1 MDIFQDSIIFI
12 EILSF
17 FLALFSVKKIRSNYF
32 YFFIG
37 YLFFAILFETIGN
50 INFGA
55 NTYWIYNIYTFFEFL
70 CVAGIYYSL
79 METPKSKKIIL
90 ILSGIFYSI
99 YFLSFIYVKLQNYTV
114 ILIPF
119 FVVPFMFMYLKN
131 LLNSKKIINFKKVF
145 PFWITVAFL
154 IYYIASV
161 PFFSLQ
167 YLYGLRDRLLFTLL
181 SLIVI
186 LMHLIFSAGLLWS
199 KPTQK

>member
-1 MDIFQDSIIFI
+1 MTELGDLGIYFES
-12 EILSF
+12 LSLL
-17 FLALFSVKKIRSNYF
+17 LALLNVKKLGSKYF

-37 YLFFAILFETIGN
+37 YLCFALLFETIGN

-70 CVAGIYYSL
+70 CVAGIYYTL
-79 METPKSKKIIL
+79 METSKSKKIIL
-90 ILSGIFYSI
+90 ILSGIFYTI

-167 YLYGLRDRLLFTLL
+167 YLYGLRDRLLYTLL
-181 SLIVI
+181 SVIVI
-186 LMHLIFSAGLLWS
+186 LMHLILSGGLLWS
-199 KPTQK
+199 RPTQK

>member
-1 MDIFQDSIIFI
+1 MTEIGDLGIYFEGLNVFLSI
-12 EILSF
+12 
-17 FLALFSVKKIRSNYF
+17 
-32 YFFIG
+32 
-37 YLFFAILFETIGN
+37 LFFKYYKNTYYYYFVTYLVFATLFDLIGR
-50 INFGA
+50 INFGE
-55 NTYWIYNIYTFFEFL
+55 NTYWIYNIYTFFEFI

-99 YFLSFIYVKLQNYTV
+99 YFLSFIYVKLQTYTV
-114 ILIPF
+114 LLIPF

-131 LLNSKKIINFKKVF
+131 LLNSKKIINFKKVL

-154 IYYIASV
+154 IYYLASV

-167 YLYGLRDRLLFTLL
+167 YLYGLRDRLLFVLL
-181 SLIVI
+181 SIIVF
-186 LMHLIFSAGLLWS
+186 LMHIILTTGLLWS